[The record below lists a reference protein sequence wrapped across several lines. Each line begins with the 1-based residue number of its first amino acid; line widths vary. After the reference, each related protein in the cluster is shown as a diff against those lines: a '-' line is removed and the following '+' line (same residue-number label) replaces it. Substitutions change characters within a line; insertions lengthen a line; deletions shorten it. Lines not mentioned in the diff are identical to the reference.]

1 MLLSSWVLTG
11 SCSRCFGSDRHSDV
25 QQLKGRAACVHR
37 ALNPL
42 VAAKNASEAKDLLAN
57 GDADMASNKST
68 SVRLVRSAQDA
79 LGASIKGRHHTR
91 FDVGV
96 VTVAAEGGGTHS
108 RFGDDDAD
116 SDSSFV
122 FE

>member
-1 MLLSSWVLTG
+1 M
-11 SCSRCFGSDRHSDV
+11 
-25 QQLKGRAACVHR
+25 
-37 ALNPL
+37 
-42 VAAKNASEAKDLLAN
+42 
-57 GDADMASNKST
+57 
-68 SVRLVRSAQDA
+68 RLVRSAQDA

-108 RFGDDDAD
+108 RFGDDDDD